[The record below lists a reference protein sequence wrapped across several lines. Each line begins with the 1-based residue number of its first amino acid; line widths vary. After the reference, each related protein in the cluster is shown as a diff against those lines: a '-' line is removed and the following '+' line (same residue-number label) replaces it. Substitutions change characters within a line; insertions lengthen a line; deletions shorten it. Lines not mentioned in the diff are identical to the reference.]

1 MEDKGDFEGSNPELQ
16 EIQLPKTENML
27 YIILNSLNY
36 NIANFYA
43 YIKFKKYISKNAL
56 DQEVLERSMNIHRD
70 FSALCLHTRQEL
82 IFVCPDLLE
91 KSEKLLFRGEAGTDL
106 IKYTRR
112 LCKLINDYKVMLHR
126 EGYLPDIRMQLL
138 ITEI

>member
-43 YIKFKKYISKNAL
+43 FIKFKKYISKNAL

-91 KSEKLLFRGEAGTDL
+91 KSEKLLFRGEVGTDL

>member
-91 KSEKLLFRGEAGTDL
+91 KSEKLLFRGDAGTDL